1 MKKLSYQF
9 SSELKPSHLPDH
21 LTWEVPS
28 AEVREFKPKKTKY
41 CFISIIWNEGD
52 RIRRQLMRMA
62 PKAHEADVILCDGRS
77 NDGST
82 NEECLIQQGV
92 RTILI
97 TDEKGLCTATR
108 LGIAYAMEQGY
119 EGIVTVDGN
128 GKDGVE
134 AISNFISCLENGYD
148 LIQGSRFLKDGFQKN
163 TPIERYLGVR
173 FVMSPILSLGAGRKF
188 TDVTNAFRACSM
200 DYLLDKRVQPLRNE
214 FVFSNLQLYLDYR
227 AAKLKFRTKEIP
239 VSRVYPDDG
248 SVPTKI
254 TKFRT
259 KLLNVYEMVC
269 TALGIYN
276 PD

>member
-1 MKKLSYQF
+1 MKKLFYQF

-21 LTWEVPS
+21 LTWDVPS
-28 AEVREFKPKKTKY
+28 AEVCEFKAKKTKY

-62 PKAHEADVILCDGRS
+62 PKAHEADIILCDGRS

-82 NEECLIQQGV
+82 NEEFLVQQGV

-119 EGIVTVDGN
+119 EGIVTVDRK

-148 LIQGSRFLKDGFQKN
+148 LIQGSRFLKGGFQEN

-173 FVMSPILSLGAGRKF
+173 FIMSPILSLGAGRKF

-200 DYLLDKRVQPLRNE
+200 DYLLDERVQPLRKE